1 MAEKKAI
8 TVDMQPVGRRIDI
21 QPGETILDEAQ
32 EIVSKIKEGFHPQE
46 ILNSMVSPV
55 LGVHTGPRAV
65 AICGYTE

>member
-8 TVDMQPVGRRIDI
+8 TVDLQPVGRRIDI

-32 EIVSKIKEGFHPQE
+32 EILI
-46 ILNSMVSPV
+46 SMVSPV